1 VENIDDLRRVRV
13 LLQQIVLL
21 ESATVSMQQEI
32 QGLLTRA
39 LQEGASA
46 DDLGGRLRL
55 APSLIQR
62 LAVVPIMATTD
73 RIGIPE
79 PALSRIAAQGTI
91 EAGLDD
97 NPHLL
102 GADDDSEDPFQAW
115 EEELEDS

>member
-1 VENIDDLRRVRV
+1 MDDLRRVRV
-13 LLQQIVLL
+13 LLQQTVLL
-21 ESATVSMQQEI
+21 ESATVSMQQEM

-39 LQEGASA
+39 LQEGATA
-46 DDLGGRLRL
+46 DDLGGRLGL

-97 NPHLL
+97 NPHL
-102 GADDDSEDPFQAW
+102 GADDDSEDDPFQAW
-115 EEELEDS
+115 EEELDIS